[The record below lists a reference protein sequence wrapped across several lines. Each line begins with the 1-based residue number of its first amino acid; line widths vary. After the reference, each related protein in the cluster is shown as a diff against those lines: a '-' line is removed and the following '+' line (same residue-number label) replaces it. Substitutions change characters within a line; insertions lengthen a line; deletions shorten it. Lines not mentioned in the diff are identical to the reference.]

1 MTLPGFA
8 SQVIDV
14 LPYGV
19 IATDAD
25 GVVREIN
32 AEALALNGLDA
43 LAPLG
48 HPVRELADKS
58 ELDWSDLHD
67 AIQQQKKYDDI
78 LVSPRGKRIL
88 TTARRI
94 KNLGRG
100 QQGMLIILYDL
111 ELLHH
116 TQRLAKNAGESPGF
130 QNFST
135 QKIRPDFTQQRNL
148 SPEMDKLLARGERA
162 VLQGARTLITG
173 ESGVGKTELARYL
186 HGFVAD
192 PTDPFI
198 VVNCASIP
206 ETLFESEL
214 FGYERGAF
222 TGALQSGK
230 AGFIEKANGGTLFL
244 DEIGE
249 IPLASQGKLLHF
261 LEEGLV
267 QKVGAAN
274 PKKVN
279 VRVIA
284 ATNQDLLEM
293 VAQRTFRKDLF
304 FRLAVIKLHLKPLRD
319 SIELL
324 DHLIDQFVHKVNQR
338 RSKAFSIPSRC
349 RKQLFNYHF
358 PGNIRELYNI
368 IQQLSILVDEPGD
381 LATMII
387 ELFLPTDDA
396 SQASAEAVMP
406 INTSLKEVVREY
418 ERKII
423 DATIARL
430 GSKRKA
436 ADHLGVDIGTIV
448 RKTKS

>member
-1 MTLPGFA
+1 MTTTEFS
-8 SQVIDV
+8 SQVIDTF
-14 LPYGV
+14 PHGIIY
-19 IATDAD
+19 IDAD
-25 GVVREIN
+25 DIVREIN
-32 AEALALNGLDA
+32 AVAVALNGLGT
-43 LAPLG
+43 LMPLG
-48 HPVRELADKS
+48 EPIREIADIS
-58 ELDWSDLHD
+58 ELDWSDLYD
-67 AIQQQKKYDDI
+67 AIQQQKIYNDI
-78 LVSPRGKRIL
+78 LASPHGKRIL
-88 TTARRI
+88 VTARRVASSEH
-94 KNLGRG
+94 G
-100 QQGMLIILYDL
+100 QQGVLIILYDL
-111 ELLHH
+111 ELLQH
-116 TQRLAKNAGESPGF
+116 TQRLASNVGEPVGF

-135 QKIRPDFTQQRNL
+135 QKIRPDFAQQRIL
-148 SPEMDKLLARGERA
+148 SPELDKLLARGERA
-162 VLQGARTLITG
+162 ILQGARTLITG

-186 HGFVAD
+186 HSFVAD

-230 AGFIEKANGGTLFL
+230 TGFIERANGGTLFL

-249 IPLASQGKLLHF
+249 IPIASQGKLLHF

-284 ATNQDLLEM
+284 ATNQELQEM

-304 FRLAVIKLHLKPLRD
+304 YRLAVIRLHLRPLRD
-319 SIELL
+319 STELLNHLIEQIEL
-324 DHLIDQFVHKVNQR
+324 KVNQR
-338 RSKAFSIPSRC
+338 RSKAFSTPKQC
-349 RKQLFNYHF
+349 RQQLLTYHF

-368 IQQLSILVDEPGD
+368 IQQLSIFVDEPGN
-381 LATMII
+381 LADIMP
-387 ELFLPTDDA
+387 ELLTPDTDADQ
-396 SQASAEAVMP
+396 SSGKAVMP
-406 INTSLKEVVREY
+406 INASLKEVVRDY

-423 DATIARL
+423 DATITKL

>member
-1 MTLPGFA
+1 MTTPGFA
-8 SQVIDV
+8 SQVIDSF
-14 LPYGV
+14 PHGI
-19 IATDAD
+19 IAIDAD

-32 AEALALNGLDA
+32 AVAVALNGLGA
-43 LAPLG
+43 LMPLG
-48 HPVRELADKS
+48 LPIREVADIS
-58 ELDWSDLHD
+58 ELDWGDLYD
-67 AIQQQKKYDDI
+67 AIQQEKIYDDI

-94 KNLGRG
+94 KNSERG
-100 QQGMLIILYDL
+100 KQGMLIILYDL
-111 ELLHH
+111 ELLQH
-116 TQRLAKNAGESPGF
+116 TQRMASNAGEPAGF

-135 QKIRPDFTQQRNL
+135 QKVRPDFAHQRIL
-148 SPEMDKLLARGERA
+148 SPELDKLLARGERA
-162 VLQGARTLITG
+162 ILQGARILITG
-173 ESGVGKTELARYL
+173 DSGVGKTELARYL
-186 HGFVAD
+186 HKFVAD

-249 IPLASQGKLLHF
+249 IPPASQGKLLHF

-284 ATNQDLLEM
+284 ATNQDLQEM

-304 FRLAVIKLHLKPLRD
+304 YRLAVIKLHLRPLRD

-324 DHLIDQFVHKVNQR
+324 DHLIDQCVLKVNQR
-338 RSKAFSIPSRC
+338 RSKAFNIPKPC
-349 RKQLFNYHF
+349 RQQLYNYHF

-368 IQQLSILVDEPGD
+368 IQQLSIFVDEPGD
-381 LATMII
+381 LASLIP
-387 ELFLPTDDA
+387 ELLMPEADA
-396 SQASAEAVMP
+396 SQVNGEAVIP
-406 INTSLKEVVREY
+406 INTSLKEAVRDY

-423 DATIARL
+423 DATITKL

-436 ADHLGVDIGTIV
+436 ADYLGVDIGTIV